1 MNGFVATAPTG
12 STVPGDTDAIGNDG
26 WFPDL
31 SMSILR
37 DTLRLDGTVTDIRL
51 RESSRY
57 AIAYVNNDLADFAAG
72 HQDNGTAAL
81 ADVSSATIDGESRL
95 TMLYRRAVSCM
106 VKADLIE
113 RYRDY
118 DSTDSAQR
126 RALEMDPGVDE
137 QRRNARWAV
146 RDILGKPH
154 AVVELI

>member
-12 STVPGDTDAIGNDG
+12 STTPADTIGNDG

-31 SMSILR
+31 SMSVLR

-51 RESSRY
+51 RESARY
-57 AIAYVNNDLADFAAG
+57 AIAHVNHDLAGFAAQ
-72 HQDNGTAAL
+72 HQDSGITAL
-81 ADVSSATIDGESRL
+81 DDVSAATIDGESRL
-95 TMLYRRAVSCM
+95 VMLYRRAVASM

-126 RALEMDPGVDE
+126 RALEMDPGADE

-154 AVVELI
+154 SVVELI